1 MKSKQHIGAE
11 PPPWDGF
18 QECRFLKM
26 FRFIWYHSRV
36 FKLLLN
42 NESLN
47 PTARDGL
54 PPYKCLVRDAPEASK
69 TMLAVADALSCPPEL
84 DSKSLLQKAPYT
96 LTTAHRKKKNQA
108 GTKLDSS
115 SLLARFHCARR
126 FSAGCWRRTVLLS
139 CRPCIR
145 HYQCQARHNLW
156 CSRGVSV
163 RVITNYFLIE
173 LETSSTGA
181 HLFLVL

>member
-1 MKSKQHIGAE
+1 
-11 PPPWDGF
+11 
-18 QECRFLKM
+18 M

-96 LTTAHRKKKNQA
+96 LTTAHKKK
-108 GTKLDSS
+108 KSS
-115 SLLARFHCARR
+115 WNKTGFILSACQIPLCQKVLCRLLEENSLTQL
-126 FSAGCWRRTVLLS
+126 
-139 CRPCIR
+139 
-145 HYQCQARHNLW
+145 
-156 CSRGVSV
+156 
-163 RVITNYFLIE
+163 
-173 LETSSTGA
+173 
-181 HLFLVL
+181 

>member
-1 MKSKQHIGAE
+1 MKRKQHIGAE

-18 QECRFLKM
+18 QECRF
-26 FRFIWYHSRV
+26 
-36 FKLLLN
+36 FKDVSLYLVPLPGLQITTN

-47 PTARDGL
+47 PMARDGL
-54 PPYKCLVRDAPEASK
+54 PPYKWLVRDAPEASK

-96 LTTAHRKKKNQA
+96 LSTAHRKKTQA
-108 GTKLDSS
+108 GMKLDAS
-115 SLLARFHCARR
+115 SLLARFHRARR
-126 FSAGCWRRTVLLS
+126 FSVGCWRRTVLLS
-139 CRPCIR
+139 CRPCIQ
-145 HYQCQARHNLW
+145 HHQCQARHNLW

-181 HLFLVL
+181 HLLLVL

>member
-18 QECRFLKM
+18 QEFRFLKM

-54 PPYKCLVRDAPEASK
+54 PPYKWLVRDAPEASK

-96 LTTAHRKKKNQA
+96 LTTAHRKKKI
-108 GTKLDSS
+108 KLERNWMHPLCLPDSIVPEG
-115 SLLARFHCARR
+115 SLQ
-126 FSAGCWRRTVLLS
+126 SAGGEQSYSAVDLASGTTNARQGITSGAAEVCLL
-139 CRPCIR
+139 
-145 HYQCQARHNLW
+145 
-156 CSRGVSV
+156 G
-163 RVITNYFLIE
+163 
-173 LETSSTGA
+173 
-181 HLFLVL
+181 